1 MITARN
7 LSKSYD
13 GFMAL
18 DGVSFEFE
26 DGEIFG
32 IIGHNGAG
40 KTTLLKIVSGL
51 VTPTAGELFIND
63 IDVVKDPLSLKSNLG
78 YLPEE
83 SRLYE
88 TMTVENYLAFFGE
101 IYGLSPQ
108 EIRVRS
114 NQLFAALSL
123 ESEGKKLG
131 EFSKG
136 MKRKAAIARSLI
148 HDPNFLVYDE
158 ATSGL
163 DPMTS
168 RFIADYLRRLKS
180 EGKTI
185 VLSAHNLYQVEAICD
200 KVMILRRGKMVAFGT
215 MMELREQFGSITYA
229 IFFTI
234 DNPGKLLGHSKTYR
248 QEEGLYVCDAES
260 MEELNEC
267 TGLIHEAG
275 GKVEK
280 IESRYPSLEEMLLKI
295 GK

>member
-7 LSKSYD
+7 LTKNFD

-40 KTTLLKIVSGL
+40 KTTLLKIISGL
-51 VTPTAGELFIND
+51 IAPTSGELLIND
-63 IDVVKDPLSLKSNLG
+63 VDVVKNPVALKENLG

-88 TMTVENYLAFFGE
+88 TMTAENYLAFFGE

-108 EIRVRS
+108 EIRIRS

-123 ESEGKKLG
+123 EPDGKKLG

-148 HDPNFLVYDE
+148 HEPNFLVYDE

-168 RFIADYLRRLKS
+168 RFIADYLRTLKK

-215 MMELREQFGSITYA
+215 MKELREQFGSLTYT
-229 IFFTI
+229 IFFSI
-234 DNPGKLLGHSKTYR
+234 GDAGKLIGHSKTYR
-248 QEEGLYVCDAES
+248 QEEGLFVCDAES
-260 MEELNEC
+260 MAELNEC
-267 TGLIHEAG
+267 TTQIGEAG
-275 GKVEK
+275 GTVEK
-280 IESRYPSLEEMLLKI
+280 IESRYPSLEEMLVKI

>member
-7 LSKSYD
+7 LTKRFN
-13 GFMAL
+13 GFTAL
-18 DGVSFEFE
+18 DSVSFAFE

-40 KTTLLKIVSGL
+40 KTTLLKIISGL
-51 VTPTAGELFIND
+51 IAPTEGDLFIND
-63 IDVVKDPLSLKSNLG
+63 IDVVKDPVALKANLG

-83 SRLYE
+83 SHLYE

-123 ESEGKKLG
+123 EPEGKKLG

-148 HDPNFLVYDE
+148 HDPEFLVYDE

-168 RFIADYLRRLKS
+168 RFIADYMRRLKS
-180 EGKTI
+180 DGKTV

-200 KVMILRRGKMVAFGT
+200 KVMILRRGKVVAFGT
-215 MMELREQFGSITYA
+215 MRELREQFGSITYT
-229 IFFTI
+229 IFFSI
-234 DNPGKLLGHSKTYR
+234 DNPGKLIGHSKTYR
-248 QEEGLYVCDAES
+248 QEEGFYVCEAED
-260 MEELNEC
+260 MNELNEC
-267 TGLIHEAG
+267 TGLIADAG

-280 IESRYPSLEEMLLKI
+280 IESRYPSLEEMLVKI

>member
-7 LSKSYD
+7 LTKNFD
-13 GFMAL
+13 GFLAL
-18 DGVSFEFE
+18 DNVSFAFE

-40 KTTLLKIVSGL
+40 KTTLLKIISGL
-51 VTPTAGELFIND
+51 ITPTSGDLFVND
-63 IDVVKDPLSLKSNLG
+63 IDVVKDPLALKKDLG

-88 TMTVENYLAFFGE
+88 TMTAENYLAFFGE

-123 ESEGKKLG
+123 EPDGKKIG

-136 MKRKAAIARSLI
+136 MKRKTAIARSLI
-148 HDPNFLVYDE
+148 HDPGFLVYDE

-168 RFIADYLRRLKS
+168 RFIADYLRRLRQDK
-180 EGKTI
+180 KTI

-200 KVMILRRGKMVAFGT
+200 KVMILRRGKVVAFGT
-215 MMELREQFGSITYA
+215 MKELREQFGSLTYT
-229 IFFTI
+229 IFFSI
-234 DNPGKLLGHSKTYR
+234 DDPAKLIGHSKTYR
-248 QEEGLYVCDAES
+248 QEEGFYVCEAED
-260 MEELNEC
+260 MKELNEC
-267 TGLIHEAG
+267 TAAITETG
-275 GKVEK
+275 GRVEK

>member
-1 MITARN
+1 MIKARN
-7 LSKSYD
+7 LTKNFD

-40 KTTLLKIVSGL
+40 KTTLLKIISGL
-51 VTPTAGELFIND
+51 IAPTSGELFIND
-63 IDVVKDPLSLKSNLG
+63 IDVVKNPVALKENLG

-88 TMTVENYLAFFGE
+88 TMTAENYLAFFGE

-123 ESEGKKLG
+123 EPEGKKLG

-136 MKRKAAIARSLI
+136 MKRKTAIARSLI
-148 HDPNFLVYDE
+148 HEPNFLVYDE

-163 DPMTS
+163 DPMSS
-168 RFIADYLRRLKS
+168 RFIADYLRTLKK

-200 KVMILRRGKMVAFGT
+200 KVMILKRGKMVAFGT
-215 MMELREQFGSITYA
+215 MKELREQFGTLTYA
-229 IFFTI
+229 IFFSIGDAGTLI
-234 DNPGKLLGHSKTYR
+234 GHSKTYR
-248 QEEGLYVCDAES
+248 QEEGLFVCDAES
-260 MEELNEC
+260 MTELNEC
-267 TGLIHEAG
+267 TGLIGEAG
-275 GKVEK
+275 GKIEK
-280 IESRYPSLEEMLLKI
+280 IESQYPSLEEMLVKI

>member
-7 LSKSYD
+7 IKKDFD
-13 GFMAL
+13 GFLAL
-18 DGVSFEFE
+18 DDVSFEFE

-51 VTPTAGELFIND
+51 IAPTSGELFIND
-63 IDVVKDPLSLKSNLG
+63 IDVVKNPLALKENLG

-88 TMTVENYLAFFGE
+88 TMTAENYLAFFGE

-108 EIRVRS
+108 EIKVRS
-114 NQLFAALSL
+114 TQLFAALSL
-123 ESEGKKLG
+123 ETDGKKIG

-148 HDPNFLVYDE
+148 HDPGFLVYDE

-168 RFIADYLRRLKS
+168 RFIADYLRRLRQDK
-180 EGKTI
+180 KTI
-185 VLSAHNLYQVEAICD
+185 VLSAHNLYQVEAVCD
-200 KVMILRRGKMVAFGT
+200 KVMILRRGKMVAFGS
-215 MMELREQFGSITYA
+215 MKELRDQFGSLTYT
-229 IFFTI
+229 IFFSI
-234 DNPGKLLGHSKTYR
+234 EDPGKLVGHSKTYR
-248 QEEGLYVCDAES
+248 QEEGFFVCEAED
-260 MEELNEC
+260 MKELNEC
-267 TGLIHEAG
+267 TATITETG
-275 GKVEK
+275 GRVEK

>member
-7 LSKSYD
+7 LTKNFD

-40 KTTLLKIVSGL
+40 KTTLLKIISGL
-51 VTPTAGELFIND
+51 IAPTSGELFIND
-63 IDVVKDPLSLKSNLG
+63 IDVVKNPVALKEDLG

-88 TMTVENYLAFFGE
+88 TMTAENYLAFFGE
-101 IYGLSPQ
+101 IYGLSPH

-123 ESEGKKLG
+123 ESDGKKLG

-136 MKRKAAIARSLI
+136 MKRKTAIARSLI
-148 HDPNFLVYDE
+148 HEPDFLVYDE

-168 RFIADYLRRLKS
+168 RFIADYLRTLKK

-200 KVMILRRGKMVAFGT
+200 KVMILKRGKVVAFGT
-215 MMELREQFGSITYA
+215 MKELREQFGTLTYA
-229 IFFTI
+229 IFFSI
-234 DNPGKLLGHSKTYR
+234 DNPGILIGHSKTYR
-248 QEEGLYVCDAES
+248 QEEGLFVCDAGS
-260 MEELNEC
+260 MAELNEC
-267 TGLIHEAG
+267 TGLISEAG

-280 IESRYPSLEEMLLKI
+280 IESRYPSLEEMLVKI

>member
-1 MITARN
+1 MITARG
-7 LSKSYD
+7 LKKDFD
-13 GFMAL
+13 GFLAL
-18 DGVSFEFE
+18 DDVSFEFE

-51 VTPTAGELFIND
+51 IAPTAGELFIND
-63 IDVVKDPLSLKSNLG
+63 IDVVKNPLALKENLG

-83 SRLYE
+83 SHLYE
-88 TMTVENYLAFFGE
+88 TMTAENYLAFFGE

-114 NQLFAALSL
+114 DQLFAALSL
-123 ESEGKKLG
+123 EPDGKKIG

-136 MKRKAAIARSLI
+136 MKRKVAIARSLI
-148 HDPNFLVYDE
+148 HNPGFLVYDE

-168 RFIADYLRRLKS
+168 RFIADYLRRLRQDK
-180 EGKTI
+180 KTI

-200 KVMILRRGKMVAFGT
+200 KVMILRRGKMVAFGS
-215 MMELREQFGSITYA
+215 MKELREQFGSLTYT
-229 IFFTI
+229 IFFSI
-234 DNPGKLLGHSKTYR
+234 DDPAKLIGHSKTYR
-248 QEEGLYVCDAES
+248 QEEGFFVCEAEE
-260 MEELNEC
+260 MKELNEC
-267 TGLIHEAG
+267 TAIITEAG
-275 GKVEK
+275 GRVEK

>member
-1 MITARN
+1 MITARS
-7 LSKSYD
+7 LTKDFD
-13 GFMAL
+13 GFLAL
-18 DGVSFEFE
+18 DGVSFGFD

-51 VTPTAGELFIND
+51 IAPTAGELFIND
-63 IDVVKDPLSLKSNLG
+63 IDVVKNPLALKEDLG

-88 TMTVENYLAFFGE
+88 TMTAENYLAFFGE

-123 ESEGKKLG
+123 EPEGKKIG

-136 MKRKAAIARSLI
+136 MKRKTAIARSLI
-148 HDPNFLVYDE
+148 HDPGFLVYDE

-180 EGKTI
+180 DGKTI

-215 MMELREQFGSITYA
+215 MHELRDQFGSLTYT

-234 DNPGKLLGHSKTYR
+234 DDPGKLIGHSKPYR
-248 QEEGLYVCDAES
+248 QEEGFFICEAED
-260 MEELNEC
+260 MKELNEC
-267 TGLIHEAG
+267 TATITGAG
-275 GKVEK
+275 GRVEK